1 MQIAIIGTGNVGSA
15 IARGLKGR
23 GHVVTLGVREAS
35 RPDIVALAK
44 EVGARLTDPQEAA
57 QSAEVVILALPWD
70 KAESAVLALGD
81 LTGRIVIDCMN
92 PLAMIDGVLSLAIG
106 HTTSGAEQVQA
117 WLPAA
122 RVVKTLNQV
131 GAEIMQDNA
140 NLPHRPVQFMAGNDP
155 DAKIKV
161 AILLADLGFEPLDA
175 GDLVRA
181 RILEPFA
188 MVWINQAIVRGKGR
202 HWALAAVSPT
212 AS

>member
-70 KAESAVLALGD
+70 KAESAVRALGD
-81 LTGRIVIDCMN
+81 LTGRTVIDCMN

-106 HTTSGAEQVQA
+106 HTTSGAEQVQS

-188 MVWINQAIVRGKGR
+188 MVWINQAILRGKGR

>member
-57 QSAEVVILALPWD
+57 QSAEVVVLALPWD

-202 HWALAAVSPT
+202 HWALAAVSPI